1 MEIFVK
7 IQSTNLRIKRKIHCL
22 KTVILE
28 VKGSDT
34 ILDVKDK
41 IRDKEGI
48 LVGQQRLIFG
58 GKLLVGSCTLED
70 YSIAEESTLTL
81 DLVPRGMHIFVR
93 PLTDRIMTIEVDRED
108 TISSVKAMI
117 FDKTGILPRR
127 QRLIFA
133 GKQLEDGRTLAD
145 YDVYN
150 DSTLFLVVRLQKC
163 EGGRMHINI
172 MVKTLNDRIITTEVE
187 GEDSI
192 YSVKVKV
199 FNETNVPPGRQCL
212 IYAGNVMEDGRTLA
226 DYDVPNGSTIYLVS
240 RLMRIS
246 VRTASWMKIIEGAFM
261 HPQTIDDIKAWIYC
275 EVGIPPEQQQL
286 SDPGGAP
293 LGEEIFYSCTLVLQ
307 IRPPGCQ

>member
-1 MEIFVK
+1 MLPRVEALAADRARVEETNKAQHQLLETLYARLLQAEASRERWKTAYTELPPGANPKLAELKKSDSAADNSHLKMEIFVK

-34 ILDVKDK
+34 IWDVKDK

-48 LVGQQRLIFG
+48 PVGQQRLIFG
-58 GKLLVGSCTLED
+58 SKLLVGSCTLED
-70 YSIAEESTLTL
+70 YSIVEESALTL

-93 PLTDRIMTIEVDRED
+93 PLTDRIMTIDVDRED

-117 FDKTGILPRR
+117 FEKNGIPPRR
-127 QRLIFA
+127 QRLCFA

-150 DSTLFLVVRLQKC
+150 ESTLFLVVRLHKC

-172 MVKTLNDRIITTEVE
+172 MVKTLNDKIITTEVE

-192 YSVKVKV
+192 YSVKVKI
-199 FNETNVPPGRQCL
+199 FNETGVPPGRQCL
-212 IYAGNVMEDGRTLA
+212 IYAGT
-226 DYDVPNGSTIYLVS
+226 
-240 RLMRIS
+240 
-246 VRTASWMKIIEGAFM
+246 
-261 HPQTIDDIKAWIYC
+261 
-275 EVGIPPEQQQL
+275 
-286 SDPGGAP
+286 
-293 LGEEIFYSCTLVLQ
+293 
-307 IRPPGCQ
+307 

>member
-1 MEIFVK
+1 MPASSRPRRAGRGGRLPTRSCLPVLTPSSPMEIFVK

-34 ILDVKDK
+34 IWDVKDK

-48 LVGQQRLIFG
+48 PVGQQRLIFG
-58 GKLLVGSCTLED
+58 SKLLVGSCTLED
-70 YSIAEESTLTL
+70 YSIVEESALTL

-93 PLTDRIMTIEVDRED
+93 PLTDRIMTIDVDRED

-117 FDKTGILPRR
+117 FEKNGIPPRR
-127 QRLIFA
+127 QRLCFA

-150 DSTLFLVVRLQKC
+150 ESTLFLVVRLHKC

-172 MVKTLNDRIITTEVE
+172 MVKTLNDKIITTEVE

-192 YSVKVKV
+192 YSVKVKI
-199 FNETNVPPGRQCL
+199 FNETGVPPGRQCL
-212 IYAGNVMEDGRTLA
+212 IYAGT
-226 DYDVPNGSTIYLVS
+226 
-240 RLMRIS
+240 
-246 VRTASWMKIIEGAFM
+246 
-261 HPQTIDDIKAWIYC
+261 
-275 EVGIPPEQQQL
+275 
-286 SDPGGAP
+286 
-293 LGEEIFYSCTLVLQ
+293 
-307 IRPPGCQ
+307 